1 MAVAVAVAVT
11 VAVAVAVA
19 AAVTGTGN
27 GSTGNV
33 SEKNATWEREGGAQR
48 CTDHQIS
55 VSRI

>member
-1 MAVAVAVAVT
+1 MAVA

-48 CTDHQIS
+48 YTDHQIS